1 MPRASRSRVIA
12 ADRGAVWRLVSDPH
26 HLPRWWPK
34 VARVEDVY
42 ERERGAGTRWTEVL
56 STASG
61 KGVRA
66 EFRCRRSREPDQY
79 EWEQAIEDTPFAKVF
94 KTSVTTVTLDD
105 EAGGTRV
112 TLELDQQLSGMS
124 RLGGFMVKR
133 ASTEQL
139 EEALDGLEDALGET
153 RG

>member
-1 MPRASRSRVIA
+1 MPRARRSRVID
-12 ADRGAVWRLVSDPH
+12 ADRGAIWRVISDPH

-56 STASG
+56 ETASG

-66 EFRCRRSREPDQY
+66 EFRCRRSREPEEF
-79 EWEQAIEDTPFAKVF
+79 EWEQEIEATPFAKVF
-94 KTSVTTVTLDD
+94 KSSVTTVSLGDD
-105 EAGGTRV
+105 AGGTRV
-112 TLELDQQLSGMS
+112 TLELAQDLRGLS
-124 RLGGFMVKR
+124 RFGGFMVRR
-133 ASTEQL
+133 ASGDQL
-139 EEALDGLEDALGET
+139 ERALDGLEQALGE